1 MDVVLNTLKALP
13 SIAGSPLAI
22 LAYFVVIGVWLLSY
36 LRTARFRLL
45 VDRIKTLPEA
55 DRRRVLEAEM
65 NTVIPQS
72 ITAEEWLRSRRQLYV
87 TIAYVLTLLAVVFL
101 VSQAYLHRGEAA
113 IDDVKVKSSDGLGL
127 IGGAL
132 AETAGAG
139 VDEFSRRADSTKHD
153 FKFDLVL
160 RNSFNEPIT
169 VTAIKIIF
177 DPDDAGFLSGA
188 MKVSETYIVMLGTD
202 GRGTVSSTTGEGA
215 AKAWYPNPDGHVLIV
230 TSQLRQELPAQSTD
244 RFVVEIRFPN
254 DYVFKGPMRKAN
266 LSLTWN
272 GNKTMQTSVSL
283 DQ

>member
-1 MDVVLNTLKALP
+1 MEVVLDTLKALP

-22 LAYFVVIGVWLLSY
+22 LAYLVVIGVWLLSY
-36 LRTARFRLL
+36 MRTARFRLL
-45 VDRIKTLPEA
+45 VDKIKTLPEA
-55 DRRRVLEAEM
+55 DRIRVLEAEM
-65 NTVIPQS
+65 NTVIPKS
-72 ITAEEWLRSRRQLYV
+72 ITAQEWLLSKRQLYL
-87 TIAYVLTLLAVVFL
+87 TIAYVLTLLAAIFL
-101 VSQAYLHRGEAA
+101 ISQAYLHRGEAA

-127 IGGAL
+127 IGGAR

-153 FKFDLVL
+153 FRFDLVL

-169 VTAIKIIF
+169 ITAIKIIF
-177 DPDDAGFLSGA
+177 DPDEAGFLTGP
-188 MKVSETYIVMLGTD
+188 MKVSETYVIMLSTD
-202 GRGTVSSTTGEGA
+202 GRGTVSSTTVEGTA
-215 AKAWYPNPDGHVLIV
+215 NAWYPNLDGHVLIV
-230 TSQLRQELPAQSTD
+230 TSQLRQELPPQSTD
-244 RFVVEIRFPN
+244 RFVVDVRFPN